1 MELLSY
7 HIHLILSGDE
17 CFVAAG
23 SHGADIRWC
32 YPLNSKSAR
41 HREGCCA
48 DTHRTCRNGRD
59 PHRSRAAPALTG
71 RRRHVVGIH
80 ICLSSRSH
88 LLRISTL
95 DNNL

>member
-17 CFVAAG
+17 CFVAAA

-41 HREGCCA
+41 HREFSQKDA
-48 DTHRTCRNGRD
+48 VPTPTV
-59 PHRSRAAPALTG
+59 RAAMAEIPTG
-71 RRRHVVGIH
+71 AVRH
-80 ICLSSRSH
+80 LP
-88 LLRISTL
+88 
-95 DNNL
+95 